1 MSDRSPTSMNN
12 FPLREWHINHAEMV
26 ITEYIRG
33 MRKKETLS
41 MAARYINYDKMHGV
55 TDEDISNIMERIRY
69 GKSYS
74 ALQTQDKLAKLDLI
88 KQKLGILTIEGIKPY
103 VPPV

>member
-1 MSDRSPTSMNN
+1 MNN

-26 ITEYIRG
+26 ITEYMRG
-33 MRKKETLS
+33 TRKKDTLS
-41 MAARYINYDKMHGV
+41 MAARYVNYDKMHGV

-74 ALQTQDKLAKLDLI
+74 ELQTQDKLAKLDLI
-88 KQKLGILTIEGIKPY
+88 KQKLGILRN
-103 VPPV
+103 